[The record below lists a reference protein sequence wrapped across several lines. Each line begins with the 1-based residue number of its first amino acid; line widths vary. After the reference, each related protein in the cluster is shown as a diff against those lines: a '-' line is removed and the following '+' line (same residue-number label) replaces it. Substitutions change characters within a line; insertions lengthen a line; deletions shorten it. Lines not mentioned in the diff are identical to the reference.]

1 MFPDVSCFNWSK
13 AAVAV
18 DENQENIPVF
28 SA

>member
-1 MFPDVSCFNWSK
+1 MFLDVSCFNWSK

-18 DENQENIPVF
+18 DKNQENKPVF